1 MKLSIKTLRTKLLL
15 LLILTAI
22 IPVSIAS
29 SILYNQSKNN
39 LDYLIKNNLNHNV
52 SIVNYKLEKKAQE
65 ALFLAKLYSNKPEI
79 IDVFKN
85 KDRDAL
91 KEIIKPIF
99 QRLKEEHHL
108 QILEFGDDKGIVFL
122 RAHSS
127 KFGDDK
133 SNNESIKL
141 ALKGQEIKGF
151 EFGKSG
157 LAIRAFVPIKDNGK
171 IIGTLQVGFE
181 DDFLTEISDIT
192 SGDISIYVK
201 DKLIKTS
208 SNTEKEKIG
217 QVLKDPTI
225 FQKVSKGKAVKII
238 DDNGYIRLYNPLWNP
253 IKTQVIGMISISYN
267 VSSLLSLKKN
277 ALITTFIIIIAS
289 FILSLILSIIFS
301 KNITLPI
308 NLTIEHLKL
317 IATGDLTKDVPK
329 IYLNRKDE
337 MGDLSRAVN
346 IMQTD
351 IRALINQV
359 NKTSNQLAYSSEE
372 LATITNENVNATNHV
387 ALTIQEVSDNTQKQM
402 SIAEETSK
410 SMKEMAINIQKIAQS
425 AAVVQQSALEASKE
439 AEQGN
444 EFIQKVINQMD
455 SINRSVHDSSS
466 AIKVLDQHS
475 QEINQILEVI
485 NNITSQINLLALNAA
500 IEAARAGEHGK
511 GFAVVADEIRK
522 LAEQSEKSTDEISN
536 IMKEIQKN
544 TNYSVQSMENVNDE
558 VQKGMKIT
566 DEAGKA
572 FIKILEAI
580 QNVAKQIQEVS
591 TASEQMSVNSK
602 RIAASAEQTF
612 DIAKNSA
619 ASFENIAAVSEEQ
632 LASME
637 EIASSA
643 DTLNS
648 IAQSLNELISKFK
661 I

>member
-15 LLILTAI
+15 LLILIAI
-22 IPVSIAS
+22 IPVSISS
-29 SILYNQSKNN
+29 SILYNQSRNN
-39 LDYLIKNNLNHNV
+39 LDHLIENDLKHNV
-52 SIVNYKLEKKAQE
+52 SIVKYKLEKKAQE
-65 ALFLAKLYSNKPEI
+65 ALFLANLYSNKPEI

-91 KEIIKPIF
+91 KQIIKPIF
-99 QRLKEEHHL
+99 QRLKEEHNI

-133 SNNESIKL
+133 SSNESIKL

-157 LAIRAFVPIKDNGK
+157 LAIRAFVPIKDNEK

-181 DDFLTEISDIT
+181 DDFLTDISNVT
-192 SGDISIYVK
+192 SGDINIYVK
-201 DKLIKTS
+201 DKLVRTS
-208 SNTEKEKIG
+208 SKTEKERIG

-225 FQKVSKGKAVKII
+225 FKTVSKGEIVKIL
-238 DDNGYIRLYNPLWNP
+238 DDKGYIRLYTPLWNP
-253 IKTQVIGMISISYN
+253 TKTKVIGMINTNYN

-277 ALITTFIIIIAS
+277 TLIITLIILAAS
-289 FILSLILSIIFS
+289 FIFALTLSIIFS
-301 KNITLPI
+301 RNITMPI
-308 NLTIEHLKL
+308 KSIIEHLKL
-317 IATGDLTKDVPK
+317 IATGNLTKNVPK
-329 IYLNRKDE
+329 TYLNRKDE
-337 MGDLSRAVN
+337 IGELSRAVDV
-346 IMQTD
+346 MQAD
-351 IRALINQV
+351 IKALINQV
-359 NKTSNQLAYSSEE
+359 NETSNQLAYSSEE

-387 ALTIQEVSDNTQKQM
+387 ALTIQEVSDDTQKQM
-402 SIAEETSK
+402 SISEETSE
-410 SMKEMAINIQKIAQS
+410 SMKKMAINIQKIAQS
-425 AAVVQQSALEASKE
+425 SAVVQQSALEASKE

-444 EFIQKVINQMD
+444 ESIQEVIEQMN
-455 SINRSVHDSSS
+455 SINKSVYDSSS
-466 AIKVLDQHS
+466 AIKVLNQHS
-475 QEINQILEVI
+475 QKIDQILEAI

-522 LAEQSEKSTDEISN
+522 LAEQSEKSTNEISD
-536 IMKEIQKN
+536 IIKEIQKN
-544 TNYSVQSMENVNDE
+544 TNYSVQSMENVNNE

-566 DEAGKA
+566 NEAGKA

-591 TASEQMSVNSK
+591 TASEQISANSK

>member
-1 MKLSIKTLRTKLLL
+1 MKSFIKTLRAKLLL
-15 LLILTAI
+15 LLVLIAI

-39 LDYLIKNNLNHNV
+39 LDHLIYNDLTHTCSV
-52 SIVNYKLEKKAQE
+52 VNYKLEKKSLE

-79 IDVFKN
+79 VNALKN
-85 KDRDAL
+85 KDRNAL
-91 KEIIKPIF
+91 KKIIAPIF

-141 ALKGQEIKGF
+141 ALKGQSINGF

-181 DDFLTEISDIT
+181 DEFLTEISSIT
-192 SGDISIYVK
+192 LGDISIYAK

-208 SNTEKEKIG
+208 NNAEKKNIG
-217 QVLKDPTI
+217 KSLKDPSI
-225 FQKVSKGKAVKII
+225 FEKVSKGETVKIL
-238 DDNGYIRLYNPLWNP
+238 DNKGYIKLYNPIWNP
-253 IKTQVIGMISISYN
+253 TKTKVIGMININYNIS
-267 VSSLLSLKKN
+267 SSLSLKKN
-277 ALITTFIIIIAS
+277 ILITTFTIVIAS
-289 FILSLILSIIFS
+289 FILALIIALIFS
-301 KNITLPI
+301 KNITNPI
-308 NLTIEHLKL
+308 KLTIEHLKL
-317 IATGDLTKDVPK
+317 IATGNLTKNIPK
-329 IYLNRKDE
+329 TYLNRKDE
-337 MGDLSRAVN
+337 IGDLSRAVD

-351 IRALINQV
+351 IRKLINQV
-359 NKTSNQLAYSSEE
+359 NNTSNELASSSEE
-372 LATITNENVNATNHV
+372 LTTITNENVKATNHV
-387 ALTIQEVSDNTQKQM
+387 ALTIQEVSSGTQKQM
-402 SIAEETSK
+402 TISKETSD
-410 SMKEMAINIQKIAQS
+410 SMKEMALNIQKIAQS
-425 AAVVQQSALEASKE
+425 SAIVKQSALEASKE

-455 SINRSVHDSSS
+455 SINKSVYDSSS
-466 AIKVLDQHS
+466 TIKVLDQHS
-475 QEINQILEVI
+475 KEIDQILEAI

-500 IEAARAGEHGK
+500 IEAARAGEYGK

-522 LAEQSEKSTDEISN
+522 LAEQSEESTHEISN
-536 IMKEIQKN
+536 IIKEIQKN
-544 TNYSVQSMENVNDE
+544 TNYSVNSMENVNNE

-566 DEAGKA
+566 NEAGKA
-572 FIKILEAI
+572 FAKILEAI

-591 TASEQMSVNSK
+591 TTSEQMSTNSK
-602 RIAASAEQTF
+602 QIAISAEQIF

-619 ASFENIAAVSEEQ
+619 ASFQNIAAISEEQ

-637 EIASSA
+637 EIASST
-643 DTLNS
+643 DTLNN
-648 IAQSLNELISKFK
+648 IAQELNELISKFK
-661 I
+661 V